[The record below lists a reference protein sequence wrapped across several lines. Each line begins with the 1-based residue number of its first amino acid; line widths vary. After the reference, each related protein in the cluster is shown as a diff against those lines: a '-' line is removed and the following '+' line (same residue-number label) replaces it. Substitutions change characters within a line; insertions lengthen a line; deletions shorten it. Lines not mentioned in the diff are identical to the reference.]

1 MKFMASFK
9 DGGKDRWLTPQM
21 LIIVEGRSQKRRHQS
36 FGELIAKQWG
46 NFPPRVLIQ
55 LGVPVSGHA
64 ES

>member
-36 FGELIAKQWG
+36 LGEVIAK
-46 NFPPRVLIQ
+46 
-55 LGVPVSGHA
+55 
-64 ES
+64 